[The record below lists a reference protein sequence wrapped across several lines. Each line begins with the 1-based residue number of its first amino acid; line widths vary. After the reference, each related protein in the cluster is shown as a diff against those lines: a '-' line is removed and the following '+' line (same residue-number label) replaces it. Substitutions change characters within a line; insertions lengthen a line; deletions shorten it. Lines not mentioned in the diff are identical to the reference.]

1 MKKITLVLIIVLS
14 ILIGVG
20 GGALG
25 SHLLGKEKSLDVSF
39 INNTNNDT
47 ITTRDYYIDIQ
58 APPSDYEGIA
68 KYSHTTIH
76 FWGETKVHTLE
87 E

>member
-25 SHLLGKEKSLDVSF
+25 SYLLGQNESVEVSF

-58 APPSDYEGIA
+58 SPPGDDGIS
-68 KYSHTTIH
+68 KYSHTVIH
-76 FWGETKVHTLE
+76 FWGDTKTRTLE